1 MLHARNAGLHPG
13 VEGTGVHR
21 LPAHVPCVGDRGTAG
36 PQQVHRQ
43 LSERPGGLFTLAFP
57 LKPQCVVNTMTVLML
72 SAWRAYTILQQ
83 PLHCCAS
90 VNLHQMYAA
99 ARGSLSCKSAVPVQ
113 AAQAAGKWLIEK
125 FVIHGLVAAVALPMT
140 LMSVS
145 SLIDSQWTVV
155 SLVKPS
161 LTLQRPALASVSC
174 VLEDVQLQRLPLHV
188 LPRSS

>member
-1 MLHARNAGLHPG
+1 
-13 VEGTGVHR
+13 
-21 LPAHVPCVGDRGTAG
+21 
-36 PQQVHRQ
+36 
-43 LSERPGGLFTLAFP
+43 
-57 LKPQCVVNTMTVLML
+57 MTVLML